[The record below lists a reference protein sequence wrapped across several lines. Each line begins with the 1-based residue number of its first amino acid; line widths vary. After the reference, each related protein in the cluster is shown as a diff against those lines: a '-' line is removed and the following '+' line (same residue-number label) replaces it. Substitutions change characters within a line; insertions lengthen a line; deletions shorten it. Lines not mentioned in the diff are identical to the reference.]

1 MARTIAKDHGEK
13 RTLIQKTAA
22 RVFADT
28 GFDRTSMSMLAKECG
43 ISKAA
48 IYHYYGS
55 KDDLLFDIL
64 ETHLKALRDRVAKI
78 TPAGKSPEEFL
89 RAVIEEILLAY
100 RGADDHHRV
109 QLASLGALDEASQQR
124 LGDLQRALVMQV
136 SDAVKAVAPARVAS
150 DKKVQRAV
158 TMSLFGMLNWF
169 YMWNHDKGEQNRKDY
184 AQLVC
189 DMVLKGLPKM

>member
-13 RTLIQKTAA
+13 RALIQKTAA

-28 GFDRTSMSMLAKECG
+28 GFDRTSMSMLAKECA

-64 ETHLKALRDRVAKI
+64 ETHLKALRDRVGAI
-78 TPAGKSPEEFL
+78 APAGKTPEEYL
-89 RAVIEEILLAY
+89 RAVILEILLAY

-109 QLASLGALDEASQQR
+109 QSASMGALDAASQKT
-124 LGDLQRALVMQV
+124 LTDLQRALVTQV
-136 SDAVKAVAPARVAS
+136 SDAVKAVVPSTVAE
-150 DKKVQRAV
+150 DKKVLRAT

-184 AQLVC
+184 AQIVC
-189 DMVLKGLPKM
+189 DMVLKGLPRM

>member
-78 TPAGKSPEEFL
+78 TPAGKSPEEYL
-89 RAVIEEILLAY
+89 RDVTLEILLAY

-109 QLASLGALDEASQQR
+109 QSRGIAMLGEMQQKTLTDYQRSLVA
-124 LGDLQRALVMQV
+124 QV
-136 SDAVKAVAPARVAS
+136 SDSVKAVVPSNIAEDRKAL
-150 DKKVQRAV
+150 RAV
-158 TMSLFGMLNWF
+158 TMSLFGMMNWF
-169 YMWNHDKGEQNRKDY
+169 YMWNHEKGEQNRRDY

>member
-13 RTLIQKTAA
+13 RSLIQKTAA

-28 GFDRTSMSMLAKECG
+28 GFDRTSMSHLSKECG

-48 IYHYYGS
+48 IYHYYDS

-64 ETHLKALRDRVAKI
+64 EIHLKTLRDRVA
-78 TPAGKSPEEFL
+78 TVAPLGKSPEEYL
-89 RAVIEEILLAY
+89 RAVILEILLAY
-100 RGADDHHRV
+100 RGADDYHRV
-109 QLASLGALDEASQQR
+109 QSTAMAALETDKQR
-124 LGDLQRALVMQV
+124 VITDYQRALVGQV
-136 SDAVKAVAPARVAS
+136 SDAVKAVVPARIAE
-150 DKKVQRAV
+150 DKKALRAV

-184 AQLVC
+184 AKLVC
-189 DMVLKGLPKM
+189 DMVLKGLPRM

>member
-13 RTLIQKTAA
+13 RALIQKTAA
-22 RVFADT
+22 RVFADF

-48 IYHYYGS
+48 IYHYYNS

-64 ETHLKALRDRVAKI
+64 ETHLKSLRDRVAEVV
-78 TPAGKSPEEFL
+78 PDGKTPEEYL
-89 RAVIEEILLAY
+89 RAVILEILLAY

-109 QLASLGALDEASQQR
+109 QLASMGALDDASQRR
-124 LGDLQRALVMQV
+124 LTDLQRALVVQV
-136 SDAVKAVAPARVAS
+136 SDAAKAVVS
-150 DKKVQRAV
+150 MEISEDKKALRAV

-169 YMWNHDKGEQNRKDY
+169 YIWNHDKGEQNRRDY

-189 DMVLKGLPKM
+189 DMALKGLPKM